1 MYCEVD
7 VLDKYEL
14 TIKID
19 KLDKLV
25 KNRDYV
31 NAAKVADQLEWKKM
45 KQWSVMSNAI
55 DAFVATGNYE
65 KARNV
70 CVYAYNRKLGGR
82 RLLATL
88 MEMYVKLEEFDDA
101 QEIYQEYVE
110 LAPRDVTGFILLY
123 KLRRAQGAPVEELIN
138 ILQNYKEKELD
149 EEYEYELA
157 LLYSEAGLTDKC
169 VRECDDLVLWFSDG
183 IYVEKALKLKQVYA
197 PLTPRQEAKLAALE
211 KMSAAVSDNKDLDD
225 EAENEK
231 EPESSMA
238 YTQAAAYEEPEY
250 EPEDSSMEDESEAD
264 EADEDSEE
272 EPVFEPVKKEKKSLF
287 EWGSVSEKKSPKAES
302 DKAYEKEEKKFVDD
316 IENTTQWT
324 PINPEKTDFS
334 DGGNV
339 TNVTKEP
346 QPEQDYDINIK
357 VPDYSVYD
365 TRNVQQELKANVN
378 EIMEAY
384 HNREKKEAL
393 REAAQ
398 LEDIQEDSDPT
409 KEIIINKHQ
418 WRKASRN
425 NAAPAVSAIG
435 DVKPVR
441 QQPQAIDGLQV
452 LAGLK
457 DSDIREVTQQMTLEQ
472 MEDLVAQLQAE
483 QERRKREAKAENSFN
498 PGRMDISQWI
508 SDADD
513 SEDKPA
519 KADRSVLECATREIP
534 VSEIRHRMETKKEE
548 HAPEIRK
555 AEEVKKETAHDAA
568 DIKEAAPESEDVKE
582 IASEMSYAEYAAP
595 EAADARD
602 TVSEVS
608 YDKHVVSETAD
619 AKPTVSELPY
629 AKEAAPEAA
638 DIKEAAPES
647 EDVKE
652 IASEMS
658 YAEYT
663 APETDDIEQIKQTD
677 AEDVERAEREALER
691 TVREIAASFEK
702 AEAGSERKSE
712 HDTKPEPEDIISD
725 NINNEDAQEYR
736 LDDSYDYEFE
746 EIPDVEDSQN
756 DLEPDDEELPDLE
769 KAINAGIEQIID
781 DNAKA
786 LAGGSESGRY
796 VLKAEEK
803 AFLDRYLYMSGMER
817 RLCRY
822 IGSKRAQQAGKIE
835 NAGNIAIMGSRNTDK
850 IAFAV
855 NLFKALHVYDANRE
869 QKLAR
874 ISADRINER
883 GYETYADKL
892 VGQTLVVEN
901 AGRLKREA
909 LASMMKRQG
918 DTLFIIIDEEFEINK
933 LFAENPDFSDEFTGC
948 FLLKQYTVNELV
960 DIAKDYAEG
969 NSWRVEDKALLKLYL
984 ILSRIPND
992 DQGNVVE
999 LVKNIMNHAAEH
1011 AKSRIG
1017 NKLFGKFR
1025 AVLVIK
1031 EGDLSLDDEYEEED
1045 EEILPDEDAEEPE
1058 TKPKKEKKSRIGRKK
1073 KKEVSE
1079 DDEDAYDDDI
1089 DNEYGDDYDDE
1100 DDDE

>member
-55 DAFVATGNYE
+55 DAFVATENYE

-225 EAENEK
+225 EVENEK

-272 EPVFEPVKKEKKSLF
+272 EPVSEPVKKEKKSLF
-287 EWGSVSEKKSPKAES
+287 EWGSVSEKKSQKAES
-302 DKAYEKEEKKFVDD
+302 DKVQEKEEKKFVDD

-334 DGGNV
+334 DSEDV
-339 TNVTKEP
+339 TDVTKEP

-425 NAAPAVSAIG
+425 NAAPVVSAAG

-441 QQPQAIDGLQV
+441 QQPIDGLQV

-457 DSDIREVTQQMTLEQ
+457 GSDIREVTQQMTLEQ
-472 MEDLVAQLQAE
+472 MEDLVVQLQAE
-483 QERRKREAKAENSFN
+483 QERRKREAKAENTLN

-513 SEDKPA
+513 SADRPA
-519 KADRSVLECATREIP
+519 KAEKSVMECATREIP
-534 VSEIRHRMETKKEE
+534 VNEIRHRMETKKEE
-548 HAPEIRK
+548 HASEIKK
-555 AEEVKKETAHDAA
+555 AEEVKKETARKAA
-568 DIKEAAPESEDVKE
+568 DVRNTAAEAPYAGNT
-582 IASEMSYAEYAAP
+582 ASEATY
-595 EAADARD
+595 D
-602 TVSEVS
+602 THIVC
-608 YDKHVVSETAD
+608 
-619 AKPTVSELPY
+619 
-629 AKEAAPEAA
+629 EAA
-638 DIKEAAPES
+638 DIKETAAGYV
-647 EDVKE
+647 DVKE
-652 IASEMS
+652 IDSEPE
-658 YAEYT
+658 YARYT
-663 APETDDIEQIKQTD
+663 APETDDTEQIEQTD
-677 AEDVERAEREALER
+677 AEDAERAEREALER

-702 AEAGSERKSE
+702 AEADSGRKPE
-712 HDTKPEPEDIISD
+712 YDKKPEPQDIISD

-736 LDDSYDYEFE
+736 ADDSYDYEFE
-746 EIPDVEDSQN
+746 EIPDVEDAQN
-756 DLEPDDEELPDLE
+756 DLEPDDDELPDLE

-822 IGSKRAQQAGKIE
+822 IGSKRAQQAGKLE

-883 GYETYADKL
+883 GYEAYADKL
-892 VGQTLVVEN
+892 AGQTLVVEN

-909 LASMMKRQG
+909 LAAMMKRQG

-992 DQGNVVE
+992 DQGNVVD

-1011 AKSRIG
+1011 AKSRLG

-1031 EGDLSLDDEYEEED
+1031 EGDLSLDDECEEED
-1045 EEILPDEDAEEPE
+1045 EEILPDDDEKEPD
-1058 TKPKKEKKSRIGRKK
+1058 TKPKKEKKPRIGRKK

>member
-238 YTQAAAYEEPEY
+238 YTQAAAYEELEY

-287 EWGSVSEKKSPKAES
+287 ELGSVSEKKSPKAES

-425 NAAPAVSAIG
+425 NAAPVVSAAG

-441 QQPQAIDGLQV
+441 QQPIDGLQV

-457 DSDIREVTQQMTLEQ
+457 GSDIREVTQQMTLEQ

-582 IASEMSYAEYAAP
+582 TASEMSYAEYAAP
-595 EAADARD
+595 
-602 TVSEVS
+602 
-608 YDKHVVSETAD
+608 K
-619 AKPTVSELPY
+619 
-629 AKEAAPEAA
+629 
-638 DIKEAAPES
+638 
-647 EDVKE
+647 
-652 IASEMS
+652 
-658 YAEYT
+658 
-663 APETDDIEQIKQTD
+663 TDDIEQIKQTD

-725 NINNEDAQEYR
+725 NINDEDAQEYR
-736 LDDSYDYEFE
+736 ADDSYDYEFE

-892 VGQTLVVEN
+892 IGQTLVVEN

-1058 TKPKKEKKSRIGRKK
+1058 TKPKKEKKSHIGRKK

-1079 DDEDAYDDDI
+1079 DDDDAYDDDI

>member
-55 DAFVATGNYE
+55 DAFVATENYE

-211 KMSAAVSDNKDLDD
+211 KMSAAVSDNEDSDD
-225 EAENEK
+225 ESEDEK

-238 YTQAAAYEEPEY
+238 YTQAAAYEEPEC
-250 EPEDSSMEDESEAD
+250 EPEEHSSIEDETD
-264 EADEDSEE
+264 ETVEDSEE
-272 EPVFEPVKKEKKSLF
+272 EPDYEPAKKEKKSLF

-324 PINPEKTDFS
+324 PINPEKTDFP
-334 DGGNV
+334 DAGNV
-339 TNVTKEP
+339 ANVTKEP

-483 QERRKREAKAENSFN
+483 HERRKREAKAENSLN

-555 AEEVKKETAHDAA
+555 AEEAKKETAHDAA

-582 IASEMSYAEYAAP
+582 IASEMSYAEY
-595 EAADARD
+595 
-602 TVSEVS
+602 
-608 YDKHVVSETAD
+608 
-619 AKPTVSELPY
+619 
-629 AKEAAPEAA
+629 AAPEAA

>member
-55 DAFVATGNYE
+55 DAFVATENYE

-211 KMSAAVSDNKDLDD
+211 KMSAAVSDNEDSDD
-225 EAENEK
+225 ESEDEK
-231 EPESSMA
+231 EPESSKA
-238 YTQAAAYEEPEY
+238 YTQAAAYEEPECD
-250 EPEDSSMEDESEAD
+250 PEEHSSIEDETD
-264 EADEDSEE
+264 ETVEDSEE
-272 EPVFEPVKKEKKSLF
+272 EPDYEPAKKEKKSLF

-324 PINPEKTDFS
+324 PINPEKTDFP

-339 TNVTKEP
+339 ANVTKEP

-483 QERRKREAKAENSFN
+483 HERRKREAKAENSLN

-629 AKEAAPEAA
+629 AKYAAPEAA

-725 NINNEDAQEYR
+725 NINDEDAQEYR
-736 LDDSYDYEFE
+736 ADGSYDYEFE

-1045 EEILPDEDAEEPE
+1045 EEILPDEDAEELE

-1073 KKEVSE
+1073 KEASE

>member
-55 DAFVATGNYE
+55 DAFVATENYE

-287 EWGSVSEKKSPKAES
+287 EWGSVSEKKSQKAES
-302 DKAYEKEEKKFVDD
+302 DKVQEKEEKKFVDD

-334 DGGNV
+334 DNEDV
-339 TNVTKEP
+339 TDVTKEP

-425 NAAPAVSAIG
+425 NAAPVVSAAG

-441 QQPQAIDGLQV
+441 QQPIDGFQV

-457 DSDIREVTQQMTLEQ
+457 GSDIREVTQQMTLEQ

-483 QERRKREAKAENSFN
+483 QERRKREAKAENTLN

-513 SEDKPA
+513 SADRPA
-519 KADRSVLECATREIP
+519 KAEKSVMECATREIP
-534 VSEIRHRMETKKEE
+534 VNEIRHRMETKKEE

-568 DIKEAAPESEDVKE
+568 DIKEEAPESEDVKETASEMSYAKYAAPEAADIKEEAPESEDVKE
-582 IASEMSYAEYAAP
+582 IDSEMA
-595 EAADARD
+595 
-602 TVSEVS
+602 
-608 YDKHVVSETAD
+608 
-619 AKPTVSELPY
+619 
-629 AKEAAPEAA
+629 
-638 DIKEAAPES
+638 
-647 EDVKE
+647 
-652 IASEMS
+652 

-663 APETDDIEQIKQTD
+663 APETDDIEQINQTD

-702 AEAGSERKSE
+702 AESDSGRKPE
-712 HDTKPEPEDIISD
+712 HDKKPEPEDIISD
-725 NINNEDAQEYR
+725 NIDDEDAQGYR
-736 LDDSYDYEFE
+736 ADDSYDYEFE
-746 EIPDVEDSQN
+746 EIPDVEDAQN
-756 DLEPDDEELPDLE
+756 DLEPDDDELPDLE

-822 IGSKRAQQAGKIE
+822 IGSKRAQQAGKLE

-855 NLFKALHVYDANRE
+855 NLFKALHVYDTNRE

-883 GYETYADKL
+883 GYEAYADKL
-892 VGQTLVVEN
+892 AGQTLVVEN

-909 LASMMKRQG
+909 LASMMKRQS

-992 DQGNVVE
+992 DQGNVVD

-1011 AKSRIG
+1011 AKSRLG

-1031 EGDLSLDDEYEEED
+1031 EGDLSLDDECEEED
-1045 EEILPDEDAEEPE
+1045 EEILPDDDEKEPD
-1058 TKPKKEKKSRIGRKK
+1058 TKPKKEKKPRIGRKK

-1089 DNEYGDDYDDE
+1089 DNEYGDDYDDD

>member
-55 DAFVATGNYE
+55 DAFVATENYE

-211 KMSAAVSDNKDLDD
+211 KMSAAVSDNEDSDD
-225 EAENEK
+225 ESEDEK
-231 EPESSMA
+231 EPESSKA
-238 YTQAAAYEEPEY
+238 YTQAAAYEEPECD
-250 EPEDSSMEDESEAD
+250 PEEHSSIEDETD
-264 EADEDSEE
+264 ETVEDSEE
-272 EPVFEPVKKEKKSLF
+272 EPDYEPAKKEKKSLF

-324 PINPEKTDFS
+324 PINPEKTDFP

-339 TNVTKEP
+339 ANVTKEP

-483 QERRKREAKAENSFN
+483 QERRKREAKAENSLN

-568 DIKEAAPESEDVKE
+568 DIKEVAPESEDVKE
-582 IASEMSYAEYAAP
+582 TASEMSYAKY
-595 EAADARD
+595 
-602 TVSEVS
+602 
-608 YDKHVVSETAD
+608 
-619 AKPTVSELPY
+619 
-629 AKEAAPEAA
+629 AAPEAA

-652 IASEMS
+652 IDSEMA

-663 APETDDIEQIKQTD
+663 APETDDIEQINQTD

-702 AEAGSERKSE
+702 AESGSERKPE
-712 HDTKPEPEDIISD
+712 HEKKPESEDIISD
-725 NINNEDAQEYR
+725 NINDEDAQEYR
-736 LDDSYDYEFE
+736 ADDSYDYEFE

-892 VGQTLVVEN
+892 IGQTLVVEN

-1058 TKPKKEKKSRIGRKK
+1058 TKPKKEKKSHIGRKK

-1079 DDEDAYDDDI
+1079 DDDDAYDDDI

>member
-45 KQWSVMSNAI
+45 KHWSVMSNAI

-272 EPVFEPVKKEKKSLF
+272 EPVSEPVKKEKKSLF
-287 EWGSVSEKKSPKAES
+287 EWGSVSEKKSQKAES
-302 DKAYEKEEKKFVDD
+302 EREQEKEEKKFVDD

-324 PINPEKTDFS
+324 PINPEKTYFS
-334 DGGNV
+334 DSEDV
-339 TNVTKEP
+339 TDVTKEP

-425 NAAPAVSAIG
+425 NAAPVVSAAG

-441 QQPQAIDGLQV
+441 QQPIDGLQV

-457 DSDIREVTQQMTLEQ
+457 GSDIREVTQQMTLDQ

-483 QERRKREAKAENSFN
+483 QERRKREAKAENTLN

-513 SEDKPA
+513 SADRPA
-519 KADRSVLECATREIP
+519 KAEKSVMECATREIP
-534 VSEIRHRMETKKEE
+534 VNEIRHRMETKKEE

-568 DIKEAAPESEDVKE
+568 DIKEVAPESEDVKE
-582 IASEMSYAEYAAP
+582 TASEMSYAKY
-595 EAADARD
+595 
-602 TVSEVS
+602 
-608 YDKHVVSETAD
+608 
-619 AKPTVSELPY
+619 
-629 AKEAAPEAA
+629 AAPEAA

-652 IASEMS
+652 IDSEMA

-663 APETDDIEQIKQTD
+663 APETDDIEQINQTD

-725 NINNEDAQEYR
+725 NINDEDAQEYR
-736 LDDSYDYEFE
+736 ADDSYDYEFE
-746 EIPDVEDSQN
+746 EIPDVEDAQN
-756 DLEPDDEELPDLE
+756 DSEPDDGELPDLE

-822 IGSKRAQQAGKIE
+822 IGSKRAQQAGKLE

-883 GYETYADKL
+883 GYEAYADKL
-892 VGQTLVVEN
+892 AGQTLVVEN

-909 LASMMKRQG
+909 LASMMKMQG

-992 DQGNVVE
+992 DQGNVVD

-1011 AKSRIG
+1011 AKSRLG

-1031 EGDLSLDDEYEEED
+1031 EGDLSLDDECEEED
-1045 EEILPDEDAEEPE
+1045 EEILPDDDEKEPD
-1058 TKPKKEKKSRIGRKK
+1058 TKPKKEKKPRIGRKK

>member
-287 EWGSVSEKKSPKAES
+287 EWGSVSEKKSQKAES
-302 DKAYEKEEKKFVDD
+302 DKVQEKEEKKFVDD

-334 DGGNV
+334 DSEDV
-339 TNVTKEP
+339 TDVTKEP

-425 NAAPAVSAIG
+425 NAAPVVSAAG

-441 QQPQAIDGLQV
+441 QQPIDGLQV

-457 DSDIREVTQQMTLEQ
+457 GSDIREVTQQMTLEQ

-483 QERRKREAKAENSFN
+483 QERRKREAKAENSLN

-568 DIKEAAPESEDVKE
+568 DIKEVAPESEDVKE
-582 IASEMSYAEYAAP
+582 
-595 EAADARD
+595 
-602 TVSEVS
+602 T
-608 YDKHVVSETAD
+608 
-619 AKPTVSELPY
+619 
-629 AKEAAPEAA
+629 
-638 DIKEAAPES
+638 
-647 EDVKE
+647 
-652 IASEMS
+652 ASEMS

-725 NINNEDAQEYR
+725 NINDEDAQEYR
-736 LDDSYDYEFE
+736 ADDSYDYEFE

-892 VGQTLVVEN
+892 IGQTLVVEN

-1058 TKPKKEKKSRIGRKK
+1058 TKPKKEKKSHIGRKK

-1079 DDEDAYDDDI
+1079 EDDDAYDDDI

>member
-1 MYCEVD
+1 M
-7 VLDKYEL
+7 DKYEL

-149 EEYEYELA
+149 EAYEYELA

-272 EPVFEPVKKEKKSLF
+272 EPVSEPVKKEKKSLF
-287 EWGSVSEKKSPKAES
+287 EWGSVSEKKSQKAES
-302 DKAYEKEEKKFVDD
+302 DKVQEKEEKKFVDD

-334 DGGNV
+334 DSEDV
-339 TNVTKEP
+339 ADITKEP

-425 NAAPAVSAIG
+425 NAAPVVSAAG

-441 QQPQAIDGLQV
+441 QQPIDGLQV

-457 DSDIREVTQQMTLEQ
+457 GSDIREVTQQMTLEQ
-472 MEDLVAQLQAE
+472 MEDLVVQLQAE
-483 QERRKREAKAENSFN
+483 QERRKREAKAENTLN

-513 SEDKPA
+513 SADRPA
-519 KADRSVLECATREIP
+519 KAEKSVMECATREIP
-534 VSEIRHRMETKKEE
+534 VNEIRHRMETKKEE
-548 HAPEIRK
+548 HASEIKK
-555 AEEVKKETAHDAA
+555 AEEVKKETARKAA
-568 DIKEAAPESEDVKE
+568 DVRNTAAEAPYAGNT
-582 IASEMSYAEYAAP
+582 ASEATY
-595 EAADARD
+595 D
-602 TVSEVS
+602 THIVC
-608 YDKHVVSETAD
+608 
-619 AKPTVSELPY
+619 
-629 AKEAAPEAA
+629 EAA
-638 DIKEAAPES
+638 DIKETAAGYV
-647 EDVKE
+647 DVKE
-652 IASEMS
+652 IDSEPE
-658 YAEYT
+658 YARYT
-663 APETDDIEQIKQTD
+663 APETDDTEQIEQTD
-677 AEDVERAEREALER
+677 AEDAERAEREALER

-702 AEAGSERKSE
+702 AEADSGRKPE
-712 HDTKPEPEDIISD
+712 YDKKPEPQDIISD

-736 LDDSYDYEFE
+736 ADDSYDYEFE
-746 EIPDVEDSQN
+746 EIPDVEDAQN
-756 DLEPDDEELPDLE
+756 DLEPDDDELPDLE

-822 IGSKRAQQAGKIE
+822 IGSKRAQQAGKLE

-883 GYETYADKL
+883 GYEAYADKL
-892 VGQTLVVEN
+892 AGQTLVVEN

-909 LASMMKRQG
+909 LAAMMKRQG

-992 DQGNVVE
+992 DQGNVVD

-1011 AKSRIG
+1011 AKSRLG

-1031 EGDLSLDDEYEEED
+1031 EGDLSLDDECEEED
-1045 EEILPDEDAEEPE
+1045 EEILPDDDEKEPD
-1058 TKPKKEKKSRIGRKK
+1058 TKPKKEKKPRIGRKK

>member
-55 DAFVATGNYE
+55 DAFVATENYE

-211 KMSAAVSDNKDLDD
+211 KMSAAVSDNEDSDD
-225 EAENEK
+225 ESEDEK

-238 YTQAAAYEEPEY
+238 YTQAAAYEEPEC
-250 EPEDSSMEDESEAD
+250 EPEEHSSIEDETD
-264 EADEDSEE
+264 ETVEDSEE
-272 EPVFEPVKKEKKSLF
+272 EPDYEPAKKEKKSLF

-324 PINPEKTDFS
+324 PINPEKTDFP
-334 DGGNV
+334 DAGNV
-339 TNVTKEP
+339 ANVTKEP

-483 QERRKREAKAENSFN
+483 HERRKREAKAENSLN

-555 AEEVKKETAHDAA
+555 AEEAKKETAHD
-568 DIKEAAPESEDVKE
+568 
-582 IASEMSYAEYAAP
+582 
-595 EAADARD
+595 
-602 TVSEVS
+602 
-608 YDKHVVSETAD
+608 
-619 AKPTVSELPY
+619 
-629 AKEAAPEAA
+629 AA

>member
-211 KMSAAVSDNKDLDD
+211 KMSTAVSDNKDLDD

-287 EWGSVSEKKSPKAES
+287 EWGSVSEKKSQKAES
-302 DKAYEKEEKKFVDD
+302 DKVQEKEEKKFVDD

-334 DGGNV
+334 DSEDV
-339 TNVTKEP
+339 TDVTKEP

-425 NAAPAVSAIG
+425 NAATVVSAAG

-441 QQPQAIDGLQV
+441 QQPIDGLQV

-457 DSDIREVTQQMTLEQ
+457 GSDIREVTQQMTLDQ

-483 QERRKREAKAENSFN
+483 QERRKREAKAENTLN

-513 SEDKPA
+513 SADRPA
-519 KADRSVLECATREIP
+519 KAEKSVMECATREIP
-534 VSEIRHRMETKKEE
+534 VNEIRHRMETKKEE

-568 DIKEAAPESEDVKE
+568 DIKEVAPESEDVKE
-582 IASEMSYAEYAAP
+582 TASEMSYAKY
-595 EAADARD
+595 
-602 TVSEVS
+602 
-608 YDKHVVSETAD
+608 
-619 AKPTVSELPY
+619 
-629 AKEAAPEAA
+629 AAPEAA

-652 IASEMS
+652 IDSEMA

-663 APETDDIEQIKQTD
+663 APETDDIEQINQTD

-725 NINNEDAQEYR
+725 NINDEDAQEYR
-736 LDDSYDYEFE
+736 ADDSYDYEFE
-746 EIPDVEDSQN
+746 EIPDVEDAQN
-756 DLEPDDEELPDLE
+756 DLEPDDDELPDLE

-822 IGSKRAQQAGKIE
+822 IGSKRAQQAGKLE

-883 GYETYADKL
+883 GYEAYADKL
-892 VGQTLVVEN
+892 AGQTLVVEN

-909 LASMMKRQG
+909 LAAMMKRQG

-992 DQGNVVE
+992 DQGNVVD

-1011 AKSRIG
+1011 AKSRLG

-1031 EGDLSLDDEYEEED
+1031 EGDLSLDDECEEED
-1045 EEILPDEDAEEPE
+1045 EEILPDDDEKEPD
-1058 TKPKKEKKSRIGRKK
+1058 TKPKKEKKPRIGRKK

>member
-272 EPVFEPVKKEKKSLF
+272 EPVSEPVKKEKKSLF
-287 EWGSVSEKKSPKAES
+287 EWGSVSEKKSQKAES
-302 DKAYEKEEKKFVDD
+302 DKVQEKEEKKFVDD

-334 DGGNV
+334 DSEDV
-339 TNVTKEP
+339 IDVTKEP

-425 NAAPAVSAIG
+425 NAAPVVSAAG

-441 QQPQAIDGLQV
+441 QQPIDGLQV

-457 DSDIREVTQQMTLEQ
+457 GSDIREVTQQMTLEQ
-472 MEDLVAQLQAE
+472 MEDLVAQLQSE
-483 QERRKREAKAENSFN
+483 QERRKREAKAENTLN

-513 SEDKPA
+513 SADRPA
-519 KADRSVLECATREIP
+519 KAEKSVMECATREIP
-534 VSEIRHRMETKKEE
+534 VNEIRHRMEIKKEE

-555 AEEVKKETAHDAA
+555 AEEVKKETARKAA
-568 DIKEAAPESEDVKE
+568 DVRNTAAEAPYAGNT
-582 IASEMSYAEYAAP
+582 ASEATY
-595 EAADARD
+595 D
-602 TVSEVS
+602 THIVC
-608 YDKHVVSETAD
+608 
-619 AKPTVSELPY
+619 
-629 AKEAAPEAA
+629 EAA
-638 DIKEAAPES
+638 DIKETAAEYV
-647 EDVKE
+647 DVKE
-652 IASEMS
+652 IDSEPE

-663 APETDDIEQIKQTD
+663 APETDDTEQIEQTD
-677 AEDVERAEREALER
+677 AEDAERAEREALER

-702 AEAGSERKSE
+702 AESASERKPE
-712 HDTKPEPEDIISD
+712 HDKKPESEDIISD
-725 NINNEDAQEYR
+725 NIDDEDAQEYR
-736 LDDSYDYEFE
+736 ADDSYDYEFE
-746 EIPDVEDSQN
+746 EIPDVEDAQN
-756 DLEPDDEELPDLE
+756 DLEPDDDELPDLE

-822 IGSKRAQQAGKIE
+822 IGSKRAQQAGKLE

-883 GYETYADKL
+883 GYEAYADKL
-892 VGQTLVVEN
+892 AGQTLVVEN

-909 LASMMKRQG
+909 LAAMMKRQG

-992 DQGNVVE
+992 DQGNVVD

-1011 AKSRIG
+1011 AKSRLG

-1031 EGDLSLDDEYEEED
+1031 EGDLSLDDECEEED
-1045 EEILPDEDAEEPE
+1045 EEILPDDDEKEPD
-1058 TKPKKEKKSRIGRKK
+1058 TKPKKEKKPRIGRKK

-1079 DDEDAYDDDI
+1079 DDEDAYDEDI

>member
-149 EEYEYELA
+149 EAYEYELA

-272 EPVFEPVKKEKKSLF
+272 EPVSEPVKKEKKSLF
-287 EWGSVSEKKSPKAES
+287 EWGSVSEKKSQKAES
-302 DKAYEKEEKKFVDD
+302 DKVQEKEEKKFVDD

-334 DGGNV
+334 DSEDV
-339 TNVTKEP
+339 ADITKEP

-425 NAAPAVSAIG
+425 NAAPVVSAAG

-441 QQPQAIDGLQV
+441 QQPIDGLQV

-457 DSDIREVTQQMTLEQ
+457 GSDIREVTQQMTLEQ
-472 MEDLVAQLQAE
+472 MEDLVAQLQSE
-483 QERRKREAKAENSFN
+483 QERRKREAKAENTLN

-513 SEDKPA
+513 SADRPA
-519 KADRSVLECATREIP
+519 KAEKSVVECATREIP
-534 VSEIRHRMETKKEE
+534 VNEIRHRMEIKKEE

-555 AEEVKKETAHDAA
+555 AEEVKKETARKAA
-568 DIKEAAPESEDVKE
+568 DVRNTAAEAPYAGNT
-582 IASEMSYAEYAAP
+582 ASEATY
-595 EAADARD
+595 D
-602 TVSEVS
+602 THIVC
-608 YDKHVVSETAD
+608 
-619 AKPTVSELPY
+619 
-629 AKEAAPEAA
+629 EAA
-638 DIKEAAPES
+638 DIKETAAEYV
-647 EDVKE
+647 DVKE
-652 IASEMS
+652 IDSEPE

-663 APETDDIEQIKQTD
+663 APETDDTEQIEQTD
-677 AEDVERAEREALER
+677 AEDAERAEREALER

-702 AEAGSERKSE
+702 AESASERKPE
-712 HDTKPEPEDIISD
+712 HDKKPESEDIISD
-725 NINNEDAQEYR
+725 NIDDEDAQEYR
-736 LDDSYDYEFE
+736 ADDSYDYEFE
-746 EIPDVEDSQN
+746 EIPDVEDAQN
-756 DLEPDDEELPDLE
+756 DLEPDDDELPDLE

-822 IGSKRAQQAGKIE
+822 IGSKRAQQAGKLE

-855 NLFKALHVYDANRE
+855 NLFKALHVYDADRE

-883 GYETYADKL
+883 GYEAYADKL
-892 VGQTLVVEN
+892 AGQTLVVEN

-909 LASMMKRQG
+909 LAAMMKRQS

-992 DQGNVVE
+992 DQGNVVD

-1011 AKSRIG
+1011 AKSRLG

-1031 EGDLSLDDEYEEED
+1031 EGDLSLDDECEEED
-1045 EEILPDEDAEEPE
+1045 EEILPDDDEKEPD
-1058 TKPKKEKKSRIGRKK
+1058 TKPKKEKKPRIGRKK

>member
-238 YTQAAAYEEPEY
+238 YTQAAAYEELEY

-287 EWGSVSEKKSPKAES
+287 ELGSVSEKKSPKAES

-425 NAAPAVSAIG
+425 NAAPVVSAAG

-441 QQPQAIDGLQV
+441 QQPIDGLQV

-457 DSDIREVTQQMTLEQ
+457 GSDIREVTQQMTLEQ

-582 IASEMSYAEYAAP
+582 IASEMSYAEY
-595 EAADARD
+595 
-602 TVSEVS
+602 
-608 YDKHVVSETAD
+608 
-619 AKPTVSELPY
+619 
-629 AKEAAPEAA
+629 
-638 DIKEAAPES
+638 
-647 EDVKE
+647 
-652 IASEMS
+652 
-658 YAEYT
+658 T
-663 APETDDIEQIKQTD
+663 APKTDDIEQIKQTD

-725 NINNEDAQEYR
+725 NINDEDAQEYR
-736 LDDSYDYEFE
+736 ADDSYDYEFE

-892 VGQTLVVEN
+892 IGQTLVVEN

-1058 TKPKKEKKSRIGRKK
+1058 TKPKKEKKSHIGRKK

-1079 DDEDAYDDDI
+1079 DDDDAYDDDI

>member
-1 MYCEVD
+1 M
-7 VLDKYEL
+7 DKYEL

-45 KQWSVMSNAI
+45 KHWSVMSNAI

-272 EPVFEPVKKEKKSLF
+272 EPVSEPVKKEKKSLF
-287 EWGSVSEKKSPKAES
+287 EWGSVSEKKSQKAES
-302 DKAYEKEEKKFVDD
+302 EREQEKEEKKFVDD

-324 PINPEKTDFS
+324 PINPEKTYFS
-334 DGGNV
+334 DSEDV
-339 TNVTKEP
+339 TDVTKEP

-425 NAAPAVSAIG
+425 NAAPVVSAAG

-441 QQPQAIDGLQV
+441 QQPIDGLQV

-457 DSDIREVTQQMTLEQ
+457 GSDIREVTQQMTLEQ

-483 QERRKREAKAENSFN
+483 QERRKREAKAENTLN

-513 SEDKPA
+513 SADRPA
-519 KADRSVLECATREIP
+519 KAEKSVMECATREIP
-534 VSEIRHRMETKKEE
+534 VNEIRHRMEIKKEE
-548 HAPEIRK
+548 HASEIKK
-555 AEEVKKETAHDAA
+555 AEEVKKETARKAA
-568 DIKEAAPESEDVKE
+568 DVRNTAAEAPYAGNT
-582 IASEMSYAEYAAP
+582 ASEATY
-595 EAADARD
+595 D
-602 TVSEVS
+602 THIVC
-608 YDKHVVSETAD
+608 
-619 AKPTVSELPY
+619 
-629 AKEAAPEAA
+629 EAA
-638 DIKEAAPES
+638 DIKETAAEYV
-647 EDVKE
+647 DVKE
-652 IASEMS
+652 IDSEPE

-663 APETDDIEQIKQTD
+663 APETDDTEQIEQTD
-677 AEDVERAEREALER
+677 AEDAERAEREALER

-702 AEAGSERKSE
+702 AESASERKPE
-712 HDTKPEPEDIISD
+712 HDKKPESEDIISD
-725 NINNEDAQEYR
+725 NIDDEDAQEYR
-736 LDDSYDYEFE
+736 ADDSYDYEFE
-746 EIPDVEDSQN
+746 EIPDVEDAQN
-756 DLEPDDEELPDLE
+756 DLEPDDDELPDLE

-822 IGSKRAQQAGKIE
+822 IGSKRAQQAGKLE

-855 NLFKALHVYDANRE
+855 NLFKALHVYDADRE

-883 GYETYADKL
+883 GYEAYADKL
-892 VGQTLVVEN
+892 AGQTLVVEN

-909 LASMMKRQG
+909 LAAMMKRQS

-992 DQGNVVE
+992 DQGNVVD

-1011 AKSRIG
+1011 AKSRLG

-1031 EGDLSLDDEYEEED
+1031 EGDLSLDDECEEED
-1045 EEILPDEDAEEPE
+1045 EEILPDDDEKEPD
-1058 TKPKKEKKSRIGRKK
+1058 TKPKKEKKPRIGRKK

>member
-55 DAFVATGNYE
+55 DAFVATENYE

-138 ILQNYKEKELD
+138 ILQTYKEKELD

-211 KMSAAVSDNKDLDD
+211 KMSAAVSDNEDSDD
-225 EAENEK
+225 ESEDEK
-231 EPESSMA
+231 EPESSKA
-238 YTQAAAYEEPEY
+238 YTQAAAYEEPECD
-250 EPEDSSMEDESEAD
+250 PEEHSSIEDETD
-264 EADEDSEE
+264 ETVEDSEE
-272 EPVFEPVKKEKKSLF
+272 EPDYEPAKKEKKSLF

-324 PINPEKTDFS
+324 PINPEKTDFP

-339 TNVTKEP
+339 ANVTKEP

-483 QERRKREAKAENSFN
+483 HERRKREAKAENSLN

-582 IASEMSYAEYAAP
+582 IASEMSYAEY
-595 EAADARD
+595 
-602 TVSEVS
+602 
-608 YDKHVVSETAD
+608 
-619 AKPTVSELPY
+619 
-629 AKEAAPEAA
+629 
-638 DIKEAAPES
+638 
-647 EDVKE
+647 
-652 IASEMS
+652 
-658 YAEYT
+658 T

-725 NINNEDAQEYR
+725 NINDEDAQEYR
-736 LDDSYDYEFE
+736 ADGSYDYEFE

-1045 EEILPDEDAEEPE
+1045 EEILPDEDAEELE

-1073 KKEVSE
+1073 KEASE

>member
-55 DAFVATGNYE
+55 DAFVATENYE
-65 KARNV
+65 KARNI

-287 EWGSVSEKKSPKAES
+287 EWGSVSEKKSQKAES
-302 DKAYEKEEKKFVDD
+302 DKVQEKEEKKFVDD

-334 DGGNV
+334 DSEDV
-339 TNVTKEP
+339 TDVTKEP

-483 QERRKREAKAENSFN
+483 QERRKREAKAENSLN

-568 DIKEAAPESEDVKE
+568 DIKEVAPESEDVKE
-582 IASEMSYAEYAAP
+582 TASEMSYAEY
-595 EAADARD
+595 
-602 TVSEVS
+602 
-608 YDKHVVSETAD
+608 
-619 AKPTVSELPY
+619 
-629 AKEAAPEAA
+629 AAPEAA

-725 NINNEDAQEYR
+725 NINDEDAQEYR
-736 LDDSYDYEFE
+736 ADDSYDYEFE

-892 VGQTLVVEN
+892 IGQTLVVEN

-1058 TKPKKEKKSRIGRKK
+1058 TKPKKEKKSHIGRKK

-1079 DDEDAYDDDI
+1079 DDDDAYDDDI

>member
-582 IASEMSYAEYAAP
+582 IASEMSYAEY
-595 EAADARD
+595 
-602 TVSEVS
+602 
-608 YDKHVVSETAD
+608 
-619 AKPTVSELPY
+619 
-629 AKEAAPEAA
+629 
-638 DIKEAAPES
+638 
-647 EDVKE
+647 
-652 IASEMS
+652 
-658 YAEYT
+658 T

>member
-1 MYCEVD
+1 M
-7 VLDKYEL
+7 DKYEL

-149 EEYEYELA
+149 EAYEYELA

-272 EPVFEPVKKEKKSLF
+272 EPVSEPVKKEKKSLF
-287 EWGSVSEKKSPKAES
+287 EWGSVSEKKSQKAES
-302 DKAYEKEEKKFVDD
+302 DKVQEKEEKKFVDD

-334 DGGNV
+334 DSEDV
-339 TNVTKEP
+339 ADITKEP

-425 NAAPAVSAIG
+425 NAAPVVSAAG

-441 QQPQAIDGLQV
+441 QQPIDGLQV

-457 DSDIREVTQQMTLEQ
+457 GSDIREVTQQMTLEQ
-472 MEDLVAQLQAE
+472 MEDLVAQLQSE
-483 QERRKREAKAENSFN
+483 QERRKREAKAENTLN

-513 SEDKPA
+513 SADRPA
-519 KADRSVLECATREIP
+519 KAEKSVMECATREIP
-534 VSEIRHRMETKKEE
+534 VNEIRHRMEIKKEE

-555 AEEVKKETAHDAA
+555 AEEVKKETARKAA
-568 DIKEAAPESEDVKE
+568 DVRNTAAEAPYAGNT
-582 IASEMSYAEYAAP
+582 ASEATY
-595 EAADARD
+595 D
-602 TVSEVS
+602 THIVC
-608 YDKHVVSETAD
+608 
-619 AKPTVSELPY
+619 
-629 AKEAAPEAA
+629 EAA
-638 DIKEAAPES
+638 DIKETAAEYV
-647 EDVKE
+647 DVKE
-652 IASEMS
+652 IDSEPE

-663 APETDDIEQIKQTD
+663 APETDDTEQIEQTD
-677 AEDVERAEREALER
+677 AEDAERAEREALER

-702 AEAGSERKSE
+702 AESASERKPE
-712 HDTKPEPEDIISD
+712 HDKKPESEDIISD
-725 NINNEDAQEYR
+725 NIDDEDAQEYR
-736 LDDSYDYEFE
+736 ADDSYDYEFE
-746 EIPDVEDSQN
+746 EIPDVEDAQN
-756 DLEPDDEELPDLE
+756 DLEPDDDELPDLE

-822 IGSKRAQQAGKIE
+822 IGSKRAQQAGKLE

-855 NLFKALHVYDANRE
+855 NLFKALHVYDADRE

-883 GYETYADKL
+883 GYEAYADKL
-892 VGQTLVVEN
+892 AGQTLVVEN

-909 LASMMKRQG
+909 LAAMMKRQS

-992 DQGNVVE
+992 DQGNVVD

-1011 AKSRIG
+1011 AKSRLG

-1031 EGDLSLDDEYEEED
+1031 EGDLSLDDECEEED
-1045 EEILPDEDAEEPE
+1045 EEILPDDDEKEPD
-1058 TKPKKEKKSRIGRKK
+1058 TKPKKEKKPRIGRKK

>member
-250 EPEDSSMEDESEAD
+250 EPEDSSMEEESEAD

-287 EWGSVSEKKSPKAES
+287 EWGSVSEKKSQKAES
-302 DKAYEKEEKKFVDD
+302 DKVQEKEEKKFVDD

-334 DGGNV
+334 DSEDV
-339 TNVTKEP
+339 TDVTKEP

-425 NAAPAVSAIG
+425 NAATVVSAAG
-435 DVKPVR
+435 DIKPVR
-441 QQPQAIDGLQV
+441 QQPIDGLQV

-457 DSDIREVTQQMTLEQ
+457 GSDIREVTQQMTLEQ

-483 QERRKREAKAENSFN
+483 QERRKREAKAENTLN

-513 SEDKPA
+513 SADRPA

-568 DIKEAAPESEDVKE
+568 DIKEVAPESEDVKE
-582 IASEMSYAEYAAP
+582 TASEMSYAKY
-595 EAADARD
+595 
-602 TVSEVS
+602 
-608 YDKHVVSETAD
+608 
-619 AKPTVSELPY
+619 
-629 AKEAAPEAA
+629 AAPEAA

-652 IASEMS
+652 IDSEMA

-663 APETDDIEQIKQTD
+663 APETDDIEQINQTD

-725 NINNEDAQEYR
+725 NINDEDAQEYR
-736 LDDSYDYEFE
+736 ADDSYDYEFE
-746 EIPDVEDSQN
+746 EIPDVEDAQN
-756 DLEPDDEELPDLE
+756 DSEPDDDELPDLE

-822 IGSKRAQQAGKIE
+822 IGSKRAQQAGKLE

-883 GYETYADKL
+883 GYEAYADKL
-892 VGQTLVVEN
+892 AGQTLVVEN

-909 LASMMKRQG
+909 LASMMKMQG

-1011 AKSRIG
+1011 AKSRLG

-1031 EGDLSLDDEYEEED
+1031 EGDLSLDDECEEED
-1045 EEILPDEDAEEPE
+1045 EEILPDDDEKEPD
-1058 TKPKKEKKSRIGRKK
+1058 TKPKKEKKPRIGRKK

>member
-55 DAFVATGNYE
+55 DAFVATENYE

-211 KMSAAVSDNKDLDD
+211 KMSAAVSDNEDSDD
-225 EAENEK
+225 ESEDEK
-231 EPESSMA
+231 EPESSKA
-238 YTQAAAYEEPEY
+238 YTQAAAYEEPECD
-250 EPEDSSMEDESEAD
+250 PEEHSSIEDETD
-264 EADEDSEE
+264 ETVEDSEE
-272 EPVFEPVKKEKKSLF
+272 EPDYEPAKKEKKSLF

-324 PINPEKTDFS
+324 PINPEKTDFP

-339 TNVTKEP
+339 ANVTKEP

-483 QERRKREAKAENSFN
+483 HERRKREAKAENSLN

-582 IASEMSYAEYAAP
+582 IASEMSYAEY
-595 EAADARD
+595 
-602 TVSEVS
+602 
-608 YDKHVVSETAD
+608 
-619 AKPTVSELPY
+619 
-629 AKEAAPEAA
+629 
-638 DIKEAAPES
+638 
-647 EDVKE
+647 
-652 IASEMS
+652 
-658 YAEYT
+658 T

-725 NINNEDAQEYR
+725 NINDEDAQEYR

-786 LAGGSESGRY
+786 LDGGSESGRY

-892 VGQTLVVEN
+892 IGQTLVVEN

-1058 TKPKKEKKSRIGRKK
+1058 TKPKKEKKSHIGRKK

-1079 DDEDAYDDDI
+1079 DDDDAYDDDI

>member
-1 MYCEVD
+1 M
-7 VLDKYEL
+7 DKYEL

-55 DAFVATGNYE
+55 DAFVATENYE

-211 KMSAAVSDNKDLDD
+211 KMSAAVSDNEDSDD
-225 EAENEK
+225 ESEDEK
-231 EPESSMA
+231 EPESSKA
-238 YTQAAAYEEPEY
+238 YTQAAAYEEPECD
-250 EPEDSSMEDESEAD
+250 PEEHSSIEDETD
-264 EADEDSEE
+264 ETVEDSEE
-272 EPVFEPVKKEKKSLF
+272 EPDYEPAKKEKKSLF

-324 PINPEKTDFS
+324 PINPEKTDFP

-339 TNVTKEP
+339 ANVTKEP

-483 QERRKREAKAENSFN
+483 HERRKREAKAENSLN

-582 IASEMSYAEYAAP
+582 IASEMSYAEY
-595 EAADARD
+595 
-602 TVSEVS
+602 
-608 YDKHVVSETAD
+608 
-619 AKPTVSELPY
+619 
-629 AKEAAPEAA
+629 
-638 DIKEAAPES
+638 
-647 EDVKE
+647 
-652 IASEMS
+652 
-658 YAEYT
+658 T

-725 NINNEDAQEYR
+725 NINDEDAQEYR
-736 LDDSYDYEFE
+736 ADGSYDYEFE

-1045 EEILPDEDAEEPE
+1045 EEILPDEDAEELE

-1073 KKEVSE
+1073 KEASE

>member
-272 EPVFEPVKKEKKSLF
+272 EPVSEPVKKEKKSLF
-287 EWGSVSEKKSPKAES
+287 EWGSVSEKKSQKAES
-302 DKAYEKEEKKFVDD
+302 DKVQEKEEKKFVDD

-334 DGGNV
+334 DSEDV
-339 TNVTKEP
+339 IDVTKEP

-425 NAAPAVSAIG
+425 NAAPVVSAAG

-441 QQPQAIDGLQV
+441 QQPIDGLQV

-457 DSDIREVTQQMTLEQ
+457 GSDIREVTQQMTLEQ
-472 MEDLVAQLQAE
+472 MEDLVAQLQSE
-483 QERRKREAKAENSFN
+483 QERRKREAKAENTLN

-513 SEDKPA
+513 SADRPA
-519 KADRSVLECATREIP
+519 KAEKSVMECATREIP
-534 VSEIRHRMETKKEE
+534 VNEIRHRMEIKKEE

-555 AEEVKKETAHDAA
+555 AEEVKKETARKAA
-568 DIKEAAPESEDVKE
+568 DVRNTAAEAPYAGNT
-582 IASEMSYAEYAAP
+582 ASEATY
-595 EAADARD
+595 D
-602 TVSEVS
+602 THIVC
-608 YDKHVVSETAD
+608 
-619 AKPTVSELPY
+619 
-629 AKEAAPEAA
+629 EAA
-638 DIKEAAPES
+638 DIKETAAEYV
-647 EDVKE
+647 DVKE
-652 IASEMS
+652 IDSEPE

-663 APETDDIEQIKQTD
+663 APETDDTEQIEQTD
-677 AEDVERAEREALER
+677 AEDAERAEREALER

-702 AEAGSERKSE
+702 AESASERKPE
-712 HDTKPEPEDIISD
+712 HDKKPESEDIISD
-725 NINNEDAQEYR
+725 NIDDEDAQEYR
-736 LDDSYDYEFE
+736 ADDSYDYEFE
-746 EIPDVEDSQN
+746 EIPDVEDAQN
-756 DLEPDDEELPDLE
+756 DLEPDDDELPDLE

-822 IGSKRAQQAGKIE
+822 IGSKRAQQAGKLE

-855 NLFKALHVYDANRE
+855 NLFKALHVYDADRE

-883 GYETYADKL
+883 GYEAYADKL
-892 VGQTLVVEN
+892 AGQTLVVEN

-909 LASMMKRQG
+909 LAAMMKRQS

-992 DQGNVVE
+992 DQGNVVD

-1011 AKSRIG
+1011 AKSRLG

-1031 EGDLSLDDEYEEED
+1031 EGDLSLDDECEEED
-1045 EEILPDEDAEEPE
+1045 EEILPDDDEKEPD
-1058 TKPKKEKKSRIGRKK
+1058 TKPKKEKKPRIGRKK

>member
-82 RLLATL
+82 RLLAML

-287 EWGSVSEKKSPKAES
+287 EWGGVSEKKSQKAES
-302 DKAYEKEEKKFVDD
+302 DKVQEKEEKKFVDD

-334 DGGNV
+334 DSEDV
-339 TNVTKEP
+339 TDVTKEP

-425 NAAPAVSAIG
+425 NAAPVVSAAG

-441 QQPQAIDGLQV
+441 QQPIDGLQV

-457 DSDIREVTQQMTLEQ
+457 GSDIREVTQQMTLEQ
-472 MEDLVAQLQAE
+472 MEDLVAQLQSE
-483 QERRKREAKAENSFN
+483 QERRKREAKAENTLN

-513 SEDKPA
+513 SADRPA
-519 KADRSVLECATREIP
+519 KAEKSVMECATREIP
-534 VSEIRHRMETKKEE
+534 VNEIRHRMETKKEE

-568 DIKEAAPESEDVKE
+568 DIKEVAPESEDVKE
-582 IASEMSYAEYAAP
+582 TASEMSYAKY
-595 EAADARD
+595 
-602 TVSEVS
+602 
-608 YDKHVVSETAD
+608 
-619 AKPTVSELPY
+619 
-629 AKEAAPEAA
+629 AAPEAA

-652 IASEMS
+652 IDSEMA

-663 APETDDIEQIKQTD
+663 APETDDIEQINQTD

-725 NINNEDAQEYR
+725 NINDEDAQEYR
-736 LDDSYDYEFE
+736 ADDSYDYEFE
-746 EIPDVEDSQN
+746 EIPDVEDAQN
-756 DLEPDDEELPDLE
+756 DSEPDDGELPDLE

-822 IGSKRAQQAGKIE
+822 IGSKRAQQAGKLE

-883 GYETYADKL
+883 GYEAYADKL
-892 VGQTLVVEN
+892 AGQTLVVEN

-909 LASMMKRQG
+909 LASMMKMQG

-992 DQGNVVE
+992 DQGNVVD

-1011 AKSRIG
+1011 AKSRLG

-1031 EGDLSLDDEYEEED
+1031 EGDLSLDDECEEED
-1045 EEILPDEDAEEPE
+1045 EEILPDDDEKEPD
-1058 TKPKKEKKSRIGRKK
+1058 TKPKKEKKPRIGRKK

>member
-225 EAENEK
+225 EVENEK

-264 EADEDSEE
+264 EEDEDSEE
-272 EPVFEPVKKEKKSLF
+272 EPVSEPVKKEKKSLF
-287 EWGSVSEKKSPKAES
+287 EWGSVSEKKSQKAES
-302 DKAYEKEEKKFVDD
+302 DKVQEKEEKKFVDD

-334 DGGNV
+334 DSEDV
-339 TNVTKEP
+339 TDVTKEP

-425 NAAPAVSAIG
+425 NAAPVVSAAG

-441 QQPQAIDGLQV
+441 QQPIDGLQV

-457 DSDIREVTQQMTLEQ
+457 GSDIREVTQQMTLEQ

-483 QERRKREAKAENSFN
+483 QERRKREAKAENTLN

-513 SEDKPA
+513 SADRPA
-519 KADRSVLECATREIP
+519 KAEKSVMECATREIP
-534 VSEIRHRMETKKEE
+534 VNEIRHRMETKKEE
-548 HAPEIRK
+548 HAPEIMK
-555 AEEVKKETAHDAA
+555 AEEVKKETARKAA
-568 DIKEAAPESEDVKE
+568 DVRNT
-582 IASEMSYAEYAAP
+582 ASEA
-595 EAADARD
+595 
-602 TVSEVS
+602 
-608 YDKHVVSETAD
+608 
-619 AKPTVSELPY
+619 PY
-629 AKEAAPEAA
+629 AGNTASEATYDTHIVCEAA
-638 DIKEAAPES
+638 DIKETAAEYV
-647 EDVKE
+647 DVKE
-652 IASEMS
+652 IDSEPE

-663 APETDDIEQIKQTD
+663 APETDDTEQIEQTD
-677 AEDVERAEREALER
+677 AEDAERAEREALER

-702 AEAGSERKSE
+702 AEADSGRKPE
-712 HDTKPEPEDIISD
+712 HDKKPESEDIISD
-725 NINNEDAQEYR
+725 NIDDEDAQEYR
-736 LDDSYDYEFE
+736 ADDSYDYEFE
-746 EIPDVEDSQN
+746 EIPDVEDAQN
-756 DLEPDDEELPDLE
+756 DLEPDDDELPDLE

-822 IGSKRAQQAGKIE
+822 IGSKRAQQAGKLE

-883 GYETYADKL
+883 GYEAYADKL
-892 VGQTLVVEN
+892 AGQTLVVEN

-909 LASMMKRQG
+909 LAAMMKRQG

-1011 AKSRIG
+1011 AKSRLG

-1031 EGDLSLDDEYEEED
+1031 EGDLSLDDECEEED
-1045 EEILPDEDAEEPE
+1045 EEILPDDDEKEPD
-1058 TKPKKEKKSRIGRKK
+1058 TKPKKEKKPRIGRKK

>member
-55 DAFVATGNYE
+55 DAFVATENYE

-287 EWGSVSEKKSPKAES
+287 EWGSVSEKKSQKAES
-302 DKAYEKEEKKFVDD
+302 DKVQEKEEKKFVDD

-334 DGGNV
+334 DSEDV
-339 TNVTKEP
+339 TDVTKEP

-425 NAAPAVSAIG
+425 NAAPVVSAAG

-441 QQPQAIDGLQV
+441 QQPIDGLQV

-457 DSDIREVTQQMTLEQ
+457 GSDIREVTQQMTLEQ

-582 IASEMSYAEYAAP
+582 IASEMAY
-595 EAADARD
+595 
-602 TVSEVS
+602 VQ
-608 YDKHVVSETAD
+608 
-619 AKPTVSELPY
+619 
-629 AKEAAPEAA
+629 
-638 DIKEAAPES
+638 
-647 EDVKE
+647 
-652 IASEMS
+652 
-658 YAEYT
+658 YT
-663 APETDDIEQIKQTD
+663 APETDDIEQINQTD

-725 NINNEDAQEYR
+725 NINDEDAQEYR
-736 LDDSYDYEFE
+736 ADDSYDYEFE

-892 VGQTLVVEN
+892 IGQTLVVEN

-1011 AKSRIG
+1011 AKSRLG

-1058 TKPKKEKKSRIGRKK
+1058 TKPKKEKKSHIGRKK

-1079 DDEDAYDDDI
+1079 DDDDAYDDDI

>member
-55 DAFVATGNYE
+55 DAFVATENYE

-211 KMSAAVSDNKDLDD
+211 KMSAAVSDNEDSDD
-225 EAENEK
+225 ESEDEK
-231 EPESSMA
+231 EPESSKA
-238 YTQAAAYEEPEY
+238 YTQAAAYEEPECD
-250 EPEDSSMEDESEAD
+250 PEEHSSIEDETD
-264 EADEDSEE
+264 ETVEDSEE
-272 EPVFEPVKKEKKSLF
+272 EPDYEPAKKEKKSLF

-334 DGGNV
+334 DSEDV
-339 TNVTKEP
+339 TDVTKEP

-595 EAADARD
+595 EAAD
-602 TVSEVS
+602 
-608 YDKHVVSETAD
+608 
-619 AKPTVSELPY
+619 
-629 AKEAAPEAA
+629 
-638 DIKEAAPES
+638 IKEAAPES

-652 IASEMS
+652 IASEMA
-658 YAEYT
+658 YVQYT

-712 HDTKPEPEDIISD
+712 HDTKPELEDIISD
-725 NINNEDAQEYR
+725 NINDEDAQEYR
-736 LDDSYDYEFE
+736 ADDSYDYEFE

-892 VGQTLVVEN
+892 IGQTLVVEN

-1058 TKPKKEKKSRIGRKK
+1058 TKPKKEKKSHIGRKK

-1079 DDEDAYDDDI
+1079 DDDDAYDDDI

>member
-287 EWGSVSEKKSPKAES
+287 EWGSVSEKKSQKAES
-302 DKAYEKEEKKFVDD
+302 DKVQEKEEKKFVDD

-334 DGGNV
+334 DSEDV
-339 TNVTKEP
+339 TDVTKEP

-483 QERRKREAKAENSFN
+483 QERRKREAKAENSLN

-582 IASEMSYAEYAAP
+582 IASEMSYAEY
-595 EAADARD
+595 
-602 TVSEVS
+602 
-608 YDKHVVSETAD
+608 
-619 AKPTVSELPY
+619 
-629 AKEAAPEAA
+629 
-638 DIKEAAPES
+638 
-647 EDVKE
+647 
-652 IASEMS
+652 
-658 YAEYT
+658 T

-725 NINNEDAQEYR
+725 NINDEDAQEYR
-736 LDDSYDYEFE
+736 ADDSYDYEFE

-892 VGQTLVVEN
+892 IGQTLVVEN

-1058 TKPKKEKKSRIGRKK
+1058 TKPKKEKKSHIGRKK

-1079 DDEDAYDDDI
+1079 DDDDAYDDDI

>member
-55 DAFVATGNYE
+55 DAFVATENYE
-65 KARNV
+65 KARNI

-287 EWGSVSEKKSPKAES
+287 EWGSVSEKKSQKAES
-302 DKAYEKEEKKFVDD
+302 DKVQEKEEKKFVDD

-334 DGGNV
+334 DSEDV
-339 TNVTKEP
+339 TDVTKEP

-425 NAAPAVSAIG
+425 NAATVVSAAG

-441 QQPQAIDGLQV
+441 QQPIDGLQV

-457 DSDIREVTQQMTLEQ
+457 GSDIREVTQQMTLDQ

-483 QERRKREAKAENSFN
+483 QERRKREAKAENTLN

-513 SEDKPA
+513 SADRPA
-519 KADRSVLECATREIP
+519 KAEKSVMECATREIP
-534 VSEIRHRMETKKEE
+534 VNEIRHRMETKKEE

-568 DIKEAAPESEDVKE
+568 DIKEVAPESEDVKE
-582 IASEMSYAEYAAP
+582 TASEMSYAKY
-595 EAADARD
+595 
-602 TVSEVS
+602 
-608 YDKHVVSETAD
+608 
-619 AKPTVSELPY
+619 
-629 AKEAAPEAA
+629 AAPEAA

-652 IASEMS
+652 IDSEMA

-663 APETDDIEQIKQTD
+663 APETDDIEQINQTD

-702 AEAGSERKSE
+702 AESGSERKPE
-712 HDTKPEPEDIISD
+712 HEKKPESEDIISD
-725 NINNEDAQEYR
+725 NIDDEDVQEYR
-736 LDDSYDYEFE
+736 ADDSYDYEFE
-746 EIPDVEDSQN
+746 EIPDVEDAQN
-756 DLEPDDEELPDLE
+756 DSEPEDEELPDLE

-822 IGSKRAQQAGKIE
+822 IGSKRAQQAGKLE

-883 GYETYADKL
+883 GYEAYADKL
-892 VGQTLVVEN
+892 IGQTLVVEN

-1045 EEILPDEDAEEPE
+1045 EEILPDEEESE
-1058 TKPKKEKKSRIGRKK
+1058 TKPKKEKKSHIGRKK

-1079 DDEDAYDDDI
+1079 DDDDAYDDDI

>member
-272 EPVFEPVKKEKKSLF
+272 EPVSEPVKKEKKSLF
-287 EWGSVSEKKSPKAES
+287 EWDSVSEKKSQKAES
-302 DKAYEKEEKKFVDD
+302 DKVQEKEEKKFVDD

-334 DGGNV
+334 DSEDV
-339 TNVTKEP
+339 TDVTKEP

-425 NAAPAVSAIG
+425 NEAPVVSAAG

-441 QQPQAIDGLQV
+441 QQPIDGLQV

-457 DSDIREVTQQMTLEQ
+457 GSDIREVTQQMTLEQ

-483 QERRKREAKAENSFN
+483 QERRKREAKAENTLN

-513 SEDKPA
+513 SADRPA
-519 KADRSVLECATREIP
+519 KAEKSVMECATREIP
-534 VSEIRHRMETKKEE
+534 VNEIRHRMEIKKEE

-555 AEEVKKETAHDAA
+555 AEEVKKETARKAA
-568 DIKEAAPESEDVKE
+568 DVRNTAAEAPYAGNT
-582 IASEMSYAEYAAP
+582 ASEATY
-595 EAADARD
+595 D
-602 TVSEVS
+602 THIVC
-608 YDKHVVSETAD
+608 
-619 AKPTVSELPY
+619 
-629 AKEAAPEAA
+629 EAA
-638 DIKEAAPES
+638 DIKETAAEYV
-647 EDVKE
+647 DVKE
-652 IASEMS
+652 IDSEPE

-663 APETDDIEQIKQTD
+663 APETDDTEQIEQTD
-677 AEDVERAEREALER
+677 AEDAERAEREALER

-702 AEAGSERKSE
+702 AESDSGR
-712 HDTKPEPEDIISD
+712 KPEHEKKPESEDIISD
-725 NINNEDAQEYR
+725 NIDDEEAQEYR
-736 LDDSYDYEFE
+736 ADDSYDYEFE
-746 EIPDVEDSQN
+746 EIPDVEDAQN
-756 DLEPDDEELPDLE
+756 DLEPDDDELPDLE

-822 IGSKRAQQAGKIE
+822 IGSKRAQQAGKLE

-855 NLFKALHVYDANRE
+855 NLFKALHVYDTNRE

-883 GYETYADKL
+883 GYEAYADKL
-892 VGQTLVVEN
+892 AGQTLVVEN

-909 LASMMKRQG
+909 LASMMKMQG

-992 DQGNVVE
+992 DQGNVVD

-1011 AKSRIG
+1011 AKSRLG

-1031 EGDLSLDDEYEEED
+1031 EGDLSLDDECEEED
-1045 EEILPDEDAEEPE
+1045 EEILQDDDEKEPD
-1058 TKPKKEKKSRIGRKK
+1058 TKPKKEKKPRIGRKK

>member
-211 KMSAAVSDNKDLDD
+211 KMSTAVSDNKDLDD

-272 EPVFEPVKKEKKSLF
+272 EPVSEPVKKEKKSLF
-287 EWGSVSEKKSPKAES
+287 EWGSVSEKKSQKAES
-302 DKAYEKEEKKFVDD
+302 DKVQEKEEKKFVDD

-334 DGGNV
+334 DSEDV
-339 TNVTKEP
+339 ADITKEP

-425 NAAPAVSAIG
+425 NAAPVVSAAG

-441 QQPQAIDGLQV
+441 QQPIDGLQV

-457 DSDIREVTQQMTLEQ
+457 GSDIREVTQQMTLEQ
-472 MEDLVAQLQAE
+472 MEDLVAQLQSE
-483 QERRKREAKAENSFN
+483 QERRKREAKAENTLN

-513 SEDKPA
+513 SADRPA
-519 KADRSVLECATREIP
+519 KAEKSVMECATREIP
-534 VSEIRHRMETKKEE
+534 VNEIRHRMEIKKEE

-568 DIKEAAPESEDVKE
+568 DIKEVAPESEDVKE
-582 IASEMSYAEYAAP
+582 TASEMSYAKY
-595 EAADARD
+595 
-602 TVSEVS
+602 
-608 YDKHVVSETAD
+608 
-619 AKPTVSELPY
+619 
-629 AKEAAPEAA
+629 AAPEAA

-652 IASEMS
+652 IDSEMA

-663 APETDDIEQIKQTD
+663 APETDDIEQINQTD

-725 NINNEDAQEYR
+725 NINDEDAQEYR
-736 LDDSYDYEFE
+736 ADDSYDYEFE
-746 EIPDVEDSQN
+746 EIPDVEDAQN
-756 DLEPDDEELPDLE
+756 DSEPDDGELPDLE

-822 IGSKRAQQAGKIE
+822 IGSKRAQQAGKLE

-883 GYETYADKL
+883 GYEAYADKL
-892 VGQTLVVEN
+892 AGQTLVVEN

-909 LASMMKRQG
+909 LASMMKMQG

-992 DQGNVVE
+992 DQGNVVD

-1011 AKSRIG
+1011 AKSRLG

-1031 EGDLSLDDEYEEED
+1031 EGDLSLDDECEEED
-1045 EEILPDEDAEEPE
+1045 EEILPDDDEKEPD
-1058 TKPKKEKKSRIGRKK
+1058 TKPKKEKKPRIGRKK

>member
-55 DAFVATGNYE
+55 DAFVATENYE

-110 LAPRDVTGFILLY
+110 LAPRDVIGFILLY

-157 LLYSEAGLTDKC
+157 LLYSKAGLTDKC

-211 KMSAAVSDNKDLDD
+211 KMSAAVSDNEDSDD
-225 EAENEK
+225 ESEDEK
-231 EPESSMA
+231 EPESSKA
-238 YTQAAAYEEPEY
+238 YTQAAAYEEPEC
-250 EPEDSSMEDESEAD
+250 EPEEHSSIEDETD
-264 EADEDSEE
+264 ETVEDSEE
-272 EPVFEPVKKEKKSLF
+272 EPDYEPAKKEKKSLF

-334 DGGNV
+334 DGDNV

-582 IASEMSYAEYAAP
+582 IASEMSYAEY
-595 EAADARD
+595 
-602 TVSEVS
+602 
-608 YDKHVVSETAD
+608 
-619 AKPTVSELPY
+619 
-629 AKEAAPEAA
+629 
-638 DIKEAAPES
+638 
-647 EDVKE
+647 
-652 IASEMS
+652 
-658 YAEYT
+658 T

-725 NINNEDAQEYR
+725 NINDEDAQEYR

-786 LAGGSESGRY
+786 LDGGSESGRY

-855 NLFKALHVYDANRE
+855 NLFKALHVYDVNRE

-883 GYETYADKL
+883 GYENYADKL
-892 VGQTLVVEN
+892 IGQTLVVEN

>member
-55 DAFVATGNYE
+55 DAFVATENYE

-287 EWGSVSEKKSPKAES
+287 EWGSVSEKKSQKAES
-302 DKAYEKEEKKFVDD
+302 DKVQEKEEKKFVDD

-334 DGGNV
+334 DSEDV
-339 TNVTKEP
+339 TDVTKEP

-393 REAAQ
+393 REVAQ

-425 NAAPAVSAIG
+425 NAATVVSAAG

-441 QQPQAIDGLQV
+441 QQPIDGLQV

-457 DSDIREVTQQMTLEQ
+457 GSDIREVTQQMTLDQ

-483 QERRKREAKAENSFN
+483 QERRKREAKAENTLN

-513 SEDKPA
+513 SADRPA
-519 KADRSVLECATREIP
+519 KAEKSVMECATREIP
-534 VSEIRHRMETKKEE
+534 VNEIRHRMETKKEE

-568 DIKEAAPESEDVKE
+568 DIKEVAPESEDVKE
-582 IASEMSYAEYAAP
+582 TASEMSYAKY
-595 EAADARD
+595 
-602 TVSEVS
+602 
-608 YDKHVVSETAD
+608 
-619 AKPTVSELPY
+619 
-629 AKEAAPEAA
+629 AAPEAA

-652 IASEMS
+652 IDSEMA

-663 APETDDIEQIKQTD
+663 APETDDIEQINQTD

-725 NINNEDAQEYR
+725 NINDEDAQEYR
-736 LDDSYDYEFE
+736 ADDSYDYEFE
-746 EIPDVEDSQN
+746 EIPDVEDAQN
-756 DLEPDDEELPDLE
+756 DSEPDDDELPDLE

-822 IGSKRAQQAGKIE
+822 IGSKRAQQAGKLE

-883 GYETYADKL
+883 GYEAYADKL
-892 VGQTLVVEN
+892 AGQTLVVEN

-909 LASMMKRQG
+909 LASMMKMQG

-1011 AKSRIG
+1011 AKSRLG

-1031 EGDLSLDDEYEEED
+1031 EGDLSLDDECEEED
-1045 EEILPDEDAEEPE
+1045 EEILPDDDEKEPD
-1058 TKPKKEKKSRIGRKK
+1058 TKPKKEKKPRIGRKK

>member
-225 EAENEK
+225 EVENEK

-272 EPVFEPVKKEKKSLF
+272 EPVSEPVKKEKKSLF
-287 EWGSVSEKKSPKAES
+287 EWGSVSEKKSQKAES
-302 DKAYEKEEKKFVDD
+302 DKVQEKEEKKFVDD

-334 DGGNV
+334 DSEDV
-339 TNVTKEP
+339 ADITKEP

-425 NAAPAVSAIG
+425 NAAPVVSAAG

-441 QQPQAIDGLQV
+441 QQPIDGLQV

-457 DSDIREVTQQMTLEQ
+457 GSDIREVTQQMTLEQ
-472 MEDLVAQLQAE
+472 MEDLVAQLQSE
-483 QERRKREAKAENSFN
+483 QERRKREAKAENTLN

-513 SEDKPA
+513 SADRPA
-519 KADRSVLECATREIP
+519 KAEKSVMECATREIP
-534 VSEIRHRMETKKEE
+534 VNEIRHRMEIKKEE

-555 AEEVKKETAHDAA
+555 AEEVKKETARKAA
-568 DIKEAAPESEDVKE
+568 DVRNTAAEAPYAGNT
-582 IASEMSYAEYAAP
+582 ASEATY
-595 EAADARD
+595 D
-602 TVSEVS
+602 THIVC
-608 YDKHVVSETAD
+608 
-619 AKPTVSELPY
+619 
-629 AKEAAPEAA
+629 EAA
-638 DIKEAAPES
+638 DIKETAAEYV
-647 EDVKE
+647 DVKE
-652 IASEMS
+652 IDSEPE

-663 APETDDIEQIKQTD
+663 APETDDTEQIEQTD
-677 AEDVERAEREALER
+677 AEDAERAEREALER

-702 AEAGSERKSE
+702 AESASERKPE
-712 HDTKPEPEDIISD
+712 HDKKPESEDIISD
-725 NINNEDAQEYR
+725 NIDDEDAQEYR
-736 LDDSYDYEFE
+736 ADDSYDYEFE
-746 EIPDVEDSQN
+746 EIPDVEDAQN
-756 DLEPDDEELPDLE
+756 DLEPDDDELPDLE

-822 IGSKRAQQAGKIE
+822 IGSKRAQQAGKLE

-855 NLFKALHVYDANRE
+855 NLFKALHVYDADRE

-883 GYETYADKL
+883 GYEAYADKL
-892 VGQTLVVEN
+892 AGQTLVVEN

-909 LASMMKRQG
+909 LAAMMKRQS

-992 DQGNVVE
+992 DQGNVVD

-1011 AKSRIG
+1011 AKSRLG

-1031 EGDLSLDDEYEEED
+1031 EGDLSLDDECEEED
-1045 EEILPDEDAEEPE
+1045 EEILPDDDEKEPD
-1058 TKPKKEKKSRIGRKK
+1058 TKPKKEKKPRIGRKK